1 MFKIGEFSRIGQVS
15 VRMLRHYDKLGLLKP
30 DEVDHFTGYRY
41 YTLAQLPRL
50 HRILALR
57 DLGLSLEQIGHLIAE
72 DLPPERLQGML
83 ALKQA
88 ELQDQIEEE
97 QKRLRRVEA
106 RLRMIEQS
114 DQPSTYEI
122 VHKMAEPL
130 TVATMRAV
138 VPTLDDMQAYRCTMF
153 DEVYGWLKK
162 HGIAPEGTEMVIY
175 YAEEFLEDNID
186 MEIAIPVAPEVYAE
200 LSERSSGDLKI
211 QRLRDSYPMACTIH
225 TGHVFDVIQAMTAVI
240 TWVKTNGYQLQGTFR
255 ELHLSGPENDKQDYN
270 NVVYEIQQPL
280 VL

>member
-57 DLGLSLEQIGHLIAE
+57 DLGLSLEQISHLITE

-97 QKRLRRVEA
+97 QKRLHRVQA
-106 RLRMIEQS
+106 RLRMIEQT
-114 DQPSTYEI
+114 DHPSAYEV

-153 DEVYGWLKK
+153 DEAYDWLKK

-186 MEIAIPVAPEVYAE
+186 MEIAIPVAAEVYEE
-200 LSERSSGDLKI
+200 LGERSSGDLKI
-211 QRLRDSYPMACTIH
+211 QRLTETYAMACAVH
-225 TGHVFDVIQAMTAVI
+225 TGQIFDVIHAMTAVI

-255 ELHLSGPENDKQDYN
+255 ELHLSGPENDEQDYN

-280 VL
+280 VV